1 MIIYKKEKKV
11 LEYRD
16 LPFIKPLSLDMLNR
30 YEAFVYDR
38 LYNHFEFYIGKN

>member
-1 MIIYKKEKKV
+1 MIMYKKEKKV

-16 LPFIKPLSLDMLNR
+16 LPYIKPLSLGMVER
-30 YEAFVYDR
+30 YEAFLFDR